1 MADGGLKAG
10 DTVLALGTGGVAIAA
25 LQIAKLM
32 GAAVVVTSS
41 SDAKLERARALGAD
55 HTINYRQHPD
65 WGKRARDWTGGRGID
80 HVLELGGPGT
90 LAQSIEA
97 VRVGGHIAL
106 IGVLTG
112 LAGDVPT
119 AALMAK
125 QARLQGLIVG
135 SRRQQQ
141 DYVAALDQA
150 EIRPVIDRTFG
161 STSCRRPSATR
172 RARRISARSAR
183 RGRPRPVP
191 CQEQPSMSDRI
202 ILRAGEALVA
212 GGPPNT
218 ASEPEVIIGELDG
231 PVGTALAT
239 LTGDQVVGHSR
250 VFALLNTDIMVR
262 PVTLCVSKVSVTES
276 KYTSILM
283 GTVQYAIANGVLDAV
298 RAGYIPKEK
307 ANDLG
312 IICSV
317 WLSPG
322 VIQAENVDHRALFE
336 IQRKGMTEAIRKAM
350 TNEPSIDWLLENQD
364 KIVHKYYQMGLDGKI

>member
-1 MADGGLKAG
+1 MAW
-10 DTVLALGTGGVAIAA
+10 TNPAA
-25 LQIAKLM
+25 
-32 GAAVVVTSS
+32 AATT
-41 SDAKLERARALGAD
+41 RASRKTAD
-55 HTINYRQHPD
+55 H
-65 WGKRARDWTGGRGID
+65 
-80 HVLELGGPGT
+80 E
-90 LAQSIEA
+90 E
-97 VRVGGHIAL
+97 GH
-106 IGVLTG
+106 T
-112 LAGDVPT
+112 
-119 AALMAK
+119 
-125 QARLQGLIVG
+125 
-135 SRRQQQ
+135 
-141 DYVAALDQA
+141 
-150 EIRPVIDRTFG
+150 
-161 STSCRRPSATR
+161 
-172 RARRISARSAR
+172 
-183 RGRPRPVP
+183 
-191 CQEQPSMSDRI
+191 MSDRI

-262 PVTLCVSKVSVTES
+262 PVTLCVSKVSVTEN

-322 VIQAENVDHRALFE
+322 VIQAESVDHKALFE

-364 KIVHKYYQMGLDGKI
+364 KIVHKYYQMGIDGKI